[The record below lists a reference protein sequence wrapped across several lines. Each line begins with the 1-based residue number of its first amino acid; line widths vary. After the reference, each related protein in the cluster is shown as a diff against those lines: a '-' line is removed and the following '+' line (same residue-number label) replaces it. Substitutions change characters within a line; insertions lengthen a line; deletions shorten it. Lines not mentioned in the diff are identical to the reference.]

1 MAQPQDLRS
10 TGDMPTRDQ
19 FLECHKHYMQKYQYL
34 SLGTSPSLSFSW
46 AATVS
51 LLGNT
56 TLGLALSSPFPTP
69 QMILSMSQSAAPLQA
84 PLVAMGL
91 DP

>member
-1 MAQPQDLRS
+1 M
-10 TGDMPTRDQ
+10 
-19 FLECHKHYMQKYQYL
+19 
-34 SLGTSPSLSFSW
+34 
-46 AATVS
+46 S